1 MSIKI
6 LLADDDPSLRRVI
19 QYKLK
24 QKGYEVNAVE
34 DGEKALDEL
43 SRNRYDLLLSDI
55 KMPGLD
61 GLELLERSK
70 QVQSDLEVILI
81 TAHATVPMAVEA
93 VKLGAFDY
101 LTKPFEDDQLFG
113 AVEKALRFKKLE
125 DENRLLRQQLDG
137 KEFFRNIVGVSKPFK
152 DLLALVE
159 KVAPSDATVLLTGE
173 SGTGK
178 ELIARALHFKSHRS
192 GKPFVAVNCAAI
204 PRELLESE
212 LFGHVKGAFTG
223 AIKDK
228 KGKFE
233 LADGGT
239 LLLDEVSEL
248 STELQAKL
256 LRIIQER
263 VIEPVG
269 AEVVREIDIRLIAST
284 NIDLKKRIAKG
295 KFREDLFYRL
305 NIIPMA
311 VPGLRERP
319 DDIPVLIG
327 EFLSRYSPQQ
337 KIEIDDRL
345 LGRLRDYHWPGN
357 IRELENLIE
366 RMVVL
371 RKSNLLTPG
380 DLPPDFG
387 MSDTRSQGGIV
398 SPNTNLTF
406 HEAEKK
412 LIVEALDRFGWNRSK
427 AAEHLKI
434 PRHILIYRMKKYGI
448 FYKNSAPPSEEKE

>member
-1 MSIKI
+1 
-6 LLADDDPSLRRVI
+6 
-19 QYKLK
+19 
-24 QKGYEVNAVE
+24 
-34 DGEKALDEL
+34 
-43 SRNRYDLLLSDI
+43 
-55 KMPGLD
+55 
-61 GLELLERSK
+61 
-70 QVQSDLEVILI
+70 
-81 TAHATVPMAVEA
+81 
-93 VKLGAFDY
+93 
-101 LTKPFEDDQLFG
+101 
-113 AVEKALRFKKLE
+113 
-125 DENRLLRQQLDG
+125 
-137 KEFFRNIVGVSKPFK
+137 
-152 DLLALVE
+152 
-159 KVAPSDATVLLTGE
+159 
-173 SGTGK
+173 
-178 ELIARALHFKSHRS
+178 
-192 GKPFVAVNCAAI
+192 VAVNCAAI

-228 KGKFE
+228 KGQFE

-284 NIDLKKRIAKG
+284 NIDLKKRIAEG

-387 MSDTRSQGGIV
+387 MSDARSQGGIV

-448 FYKNSAPPSEEKE
+448 FYKNVAPPSEEKE